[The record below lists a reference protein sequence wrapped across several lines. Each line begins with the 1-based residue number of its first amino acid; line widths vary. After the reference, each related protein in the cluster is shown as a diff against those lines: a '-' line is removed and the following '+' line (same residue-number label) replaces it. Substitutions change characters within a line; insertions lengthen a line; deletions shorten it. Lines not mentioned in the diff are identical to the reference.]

1 MEGWGWRGG
10 WGCASGDRDEG
21 LEGEWWSVR
30 EWESPGGEMRVNEV
44 VKMGVVQEV
53 AEVANLRIGK
63 KVIMF
68 DNRKLCDLMVFSIT
82 SSRAYQYSPIA
93 GPQIIWYFKAS
104 APIKQHTLHRIPT
117 PYFHPPSLPPP
128 RPTLQYL
135 PPHTHTTFP
144 AIPPHQE
151 MHTSG

>member
-1 MEGWGWRGG
+1 
-10 WGCASGDRDEG
+10 
-21 LEGEWWSVR
+21 
-30 EWESPGGEMRVNEV
+30 MRVNEV

-93 GPQIIWYFKAS
+93 GPKSSGISKHLLQSNSTHSIES
-104 APIKQHTLHRIPT
+104 PLPISTPPPSPPRGPHSNTYLPIPT
-117 PYFHPPSLPPP
+117 PLSQQFP
-128 RPTLQYL
+128 RIKKCTPRDDPY
-135 PPHTHTTFP
+135 
-144 AIPPHQE
+144 
-151 MHTSG
+151 